1 MLLRYGDIRNQGSS
15 GLNLLNKDWSLESV
29 EDRVTVRIHKSQA
42 GRLAEVARV
51 EYEIEHPTAQE
62 LVDDLTGLRREL
74 QG

>member
-1 MLLRYGDIRNQGSS
+1 VLLRYGDIRNQGSS

-42 GRLAEVARV
+42 GRLAEVPGV
-51 EYEIEHPTAQE
+51 EYEVEHPTAQE
-62 LVDDLTGLRREL
+62 LVDDLAGLRREL